1 MRGLRIAGI
10 VAASVA
16 VLLVV
21 ALLLA
26 WLLFDPNDHKARV
39 QSVFRDVTGRELRL
53 DGDLSLSILPWLAIE
68 SGTAAISNR
77 AGFGDEPFAAL
88 DRARLGVRLW
98 PLLSRRRVE
107 FGPVRVE
114 GLALNLAVAK
124 DGSNNWSDL
133 LDRLERRERS
143 PEPVDSD
150 GGDDAGPSVASV
162 ELRDAR
168 VAFADAEADTRYA
181 LTEWNL
187 ETGRL
192 WRGEP
197 VDVDT
202 SLRVTRNERDV
213 GRFAVRTRVDLA
225 QPDRVLLVGTEG
237 EVRLTRAE
245 REALEVALR
254 SPQVV
259 MTSATR
265 DIEVRDLEA
274 RLGKAVLATNLRIR
288 QGDAGPTVTGD
299 LRLAET
305 DPRAL
310 FAALGLDTPRT
321 QDPQTLRRLSAKS
334 KLAYSSTRGLQFDAL
349 DVQLDDTRLA
359 GRLGVRLAEPL
370 ALRFDLRGAAL
381 DLDRYLPPAE
391 APPSA
396 RKRSGAAGDDG
407 RRALELRG
415 SIALDRLV
423 VAKVPLQDAR
433 LEVRLQDGRV
443 SLEPLRARAFG
454 GSIVTRLQYDLAAAE
469 PSLRVDQQLSGVD
482 VAALLGHSFG
492 LEQLQG
498 RGDGRFSLTSR
509 GANARALIANLRGP
523 FEFTVVDGAVIGVDL
538 WHEIERAVAAA
549 RLTPAAATGAG
560 SGRTKFERFSARG
573 TLAERTLRNDQLE
586 FITDFARV
594 RGRGKV
600 DYGRSALDLD
610 LAARLLKAPQG
621 RLLGVKVSRLKD
633 ADIPLRV
640 TGTLAEPKVRP
651 DVSKLVEAMAKD
663 AIKEPLEGKIKDELE
678 KIFKF

>member
-16 VLLVV
+16 VVLVV

-39 QSVFRDVTGRELRL
+39 QSVFREVTGRELRL
-53 DGDLSLSILPWLAIE
+53 DGDLSLSLFPWLAIE

-77 AGFGDEPFAAL
+77 KGFGDEPFASL
-88 DRARLGVRLW
+88 ERARLGVRLW

-114 GLALNLAVAK
+114 GLVLNLAVAR

-133 LDRLERRERS
+133 LDRLERKEPA
-143 PEPVDSD
+143 PEPVDAD
-150 GGDDAGPSVASV
+150 GGDAGPSVASV

-168 VAFADAEADTRYA
+168 VSFADAQAGTRYA
-181 LTEWNL
+181 LTDWNL

-192 WRGEP
+192 RRGEP

-202 SLRVTRNERDV
+202 SLRLARNERDL
-213 GRFAVRTRVDLA
+213 GRLAVRTRVDLT

-237 EVRLTRAE
+237 EVRLARAA
-245 REALEVALR
+245 REALAVALR

-265 DIEVRDLEA
+265 DIEVRELEA
-274 RLGKAVLATNLRIR
+274 RLGKAVVATNLRIEQR
-288 QGDAGPTVTGD
+288 DAGPIVNGD

-321 QDPQTLRRLSAKS
+321 QDPQALRRLSANS
-334 KLAYSSTRGLQFDAL
+334 KLAYSSARGLQFDAL
-349 DVQLDDTRLA
+349 EVQLDDTRLA
-359 GRLGVRLAEPL
+359 GQFGVRPGEPL

-381 DLDRYLPPAE
+381 DLDRYLPPAG

-396 RKRSGAAGDDG
+396 PKRSRAVADDG
-407 RRALELRG
+407 RRAYDLRG

-482 VAALLGHSFG
+482 VAALLGQSFG

-498 RGDGRFSLTSR
+498 RGDGRFSLTSH
-509 GANARALIANLRGP
+509 GANAQALVANLRGP
-523 FEFTVVDGAVIGVDL
+523 FEFTVMDGAVIGVDL

-549 RLTPAAATGAG
+549 RLTPSAATGAG

-573 TLAERTLRNDQLE
+573 TLAERTLRNDRLE

-651 DVSKLVEAMAKD
+651 DVSKLLEAMAKD
-663 AIKEPLEGKIKDELE
+663 AIKQPLEGKIKEELE